1 MRLQDKIVLITGA
14 GSGLGRES
22 ALLFAREGATVVVT
36 DVRSE
41 RAERVASEIGAAGG
55 KAIGLQTDVR
65 SEQAV
70 AEAVDTAVD
79 QFGRLDVM
87 YANAGVGPVGFGSVR
102 FEDLTEEDW
111 DAVDAVN
118 NKGVFFSVKQ
128 AARVMIPR
136 RRGAV
141 VVTVSAAAI
150 ATYPQFSSY
159 AVSKA
164 AAGQIVRSA
173 AIDLG
178 KYGIRVNGTCPCHG
192 MSANFP
198 LPLDAPVSGLSYE
211 ETRAAKKPGGWNSA
225 ESPIPLKLDR
235 PPRLLDTAY
244 QALYLASDESAYLSG
259 ALLPSA
265 DGGTLAKV
273 AMNFDFFSET
283 IEESTAGMRNQAG

>member
-79 QFGRLDVM
+79 HFGRLDEM

-102 FEDLTEEDW
+102 FEDLTDEDW

-118 NKGVFFSVKQ
+118 NKGVIFSVKQ
-128 AARVMIPR
+128 AARVMITEKTDPARAEALLR
-136 RRGAV
+136 RYLEVEPEIGYPSHAGAHWRIGQ
-141 VVTVSAAAI
+141 ALEQLGRKPEAI
-150 ATYPQFSSY
+150 AEMQTALKMDPSLDG
-159 AVSKA
+159 AK
-164 AAGQIVRSA
+164 R
-173 AIDLG
+173 DL
-178 KYGIRVNGTCPCHG
+178 KR
-192 MSANFP
+192 
-198 LPLDAPVSGLSYE
+198 
-211 ETRAAKKPGGWNSA
+211 
-225 ESPIPLKLDR
+225 LK
-235 PPRLLDTAY
+235 
-244 QALYLASDESAYLSG
+244 Q
-259 ALLPSA
+259 
-265 DGGTLAKV
+265 
-273 AMNFDFFSET
+273 
-283 IEESTAGMRNQAG
+283 